1 MSGYGFGC
9 AVLPDKRRE
18 MKVLRAGLFLCVF
31 AGSAFAAESRTVRML
46 DGERWWGV
54 ANAYGSEMPF
64 DSKSSFK
71 MDLRKSGGGNQFAS
85 FLLSDR
91 GRVIWCEDQTE
102 VLIENGAVTMRT
114 DKSGIEVL
122 ESGGTLRDAF
132 IFASSRFFPSSG
144 KMPDAL
150 FFSSPQYNTW
160 IELTYNQNEKD
171 ILSYAKSMLDNGL
184 PPGVLMIDDTWQ
196 ADCLVILS
204 FVRI

>member
-1 MSGYGFGC
+1 M
-9 AVLPDKRRE
+9 
-18 MKVLRAGLFLCVF
+18 F

-102 VLIENGAVTMRT
+102 VLIENDAVTMRT

-132 IFASSRFFPSSG
+132 IFASSRFFPPSG

-160 IELTYNQNEKD
+160 NNWGGTPKRVIILLIGWFCEIAYTLGHIRFCPHTNLANPLRNRNLENQSKPSSSDQKRAN
-171 ILSYAKSMLDNGL
+171 IS
-184 PPGVLMIDDTWQ
+184 
-196 ADCLVILS
+196 
-204 FVRI
+204 